1 MILNRLISPF
11 RGKYSPMQNRAIFRL
26 GEKWG
31 FWGEIKFPLSSNL
44 ILYHAYSLYLKA
56 KILATQL

>member
-1 MILNRLISPF
+1 MILNRSISPF
-11 RGKYSPMQNRAIFRL
+11 RVEILPQNRAIFRL

-56 KILATQL
+56 KILAPQL

>member
-1 MILNRLISPF
+1 MILNRLISQF
-11 RGKYSPMQNRAIFRL
+11 RGEILHQNKAIFRL
-26 GEKWG
+26 GEKWV

-56 KILATQL
+56 KILAPQL